1 MSHEPPT
8 RSHYVPRTRD
18 GWIATIAFLALFA
31 LCMPPVTHVL
41 LNRTEPWILGVPF
54 FYGAL
59 FLVYCALILVLI
71 WALRKGV

>member
-1 MSHEPPT
+1 
-8 RSHYVPRTRD
+8 
-18 GWIATIAFLALFA
+18 
-31 LCMPPVTHVL
+31 MPPVTHVL